1 MKLPYLLLT
10 VLLFVFNCLTAKAD
24 DIIIP
29 YGENITIPAAPVWKY
44 RGGGTNLHATTW
56 RLNTYND
63 AAWVS
68 GGSAFGF
75 GGSPSR
81 NTEILQDAST
91 GGGGVAGARYP
102 TIYFRKVINIAG
114 LAGYASFKI
123 NAKFDDA
130 IVVWVNG
137 VEAFRNNISA
147 NPGYATWATGAMSG
161 NGGTEVTGTINKS
174 LFTGV
179 NDVIAVELHQ
189 VNATSTDLFFD
200 MELTGVTAPPS
211 GNDVV
216 FVNFGSNASG
226 APSWKYKGGGTNL
239 DAVAWKT
246 LAYTETNWQTG
257 NSALGFGTNNPPKNT
272 AIPEDNS
279 AGGGGSGSAHYPT
292 MYFRKVINIPT
303 PSNFDGFKVS
313 TLFDDA
319 VVIWIN
325 GVEAFRNNIGANP
338 TYASL
343 AQSAITGNGS
353 VQYDVVI
360 PSTFFN
366 AGNNIIAVEVHQVN
380 ATSSDLF
387 FDMELTGIETITGSL
402 TRGPYLQMGGET
414 SVSVR
419 WRTDYPTN
427 SRVQFGTVLG
437 TYPNTVD
444 DATLTTEHEVKLTG
458 LTPDTKYFYSFGTA
472 TQTFQATALNYVR
485 TLPPA
490 NTTRKLRFLAF
501 GDCGNAST
509 NQTNVKNA
517 ALKYIG
523 TNELDALLTI
533 GDNAYNSGLD
543 TEFQTGFFNMYKNDI
558 LKNTKLYTVTGNHD
572 YANSGS
578 NTGRRDLAYYD
589 NFTMPTN
596 AELGGVASGTEAY
609 YSYNIGDVHFVA
621 LDSYGQENGNSTK
634 MYDTTGA
641 QCVWLKNDLAANTK
655 KFTVVYFHH
664 PPYTKTSHNSDTEG
678 DLVAVRERFIRI
690 LERFGVD
697 VILNGHAHGYERSY
711 LLKGFYKSTPA
722 GANLSEG
729 DFNPAIHTATGNTQN
744 GKYDFTPNSC
754 AYSYNSGKHNH
765 GSVYIVAGSAGQ
777 IGGSASGYP
786 HNAMY
791 YSNNTNG
798 GSFYFEV
805 DSNRLDAKFITY
817 TGTGGT
823 VVPVISD
830 QFTIFKDVNKV
841 TNITVSKNEALEIA
855 ASWRGDYVWSA
866 GAATTQTIPV
876 NTGTVGI
883 YDYTVV
889 DNSGSKCLKDSFRV
903 EVVTVVPVS
912 LVAFNAMLIKDE
924 VKLDWETAQEQ
935 NNQFFT
941 LERSTDA
948 INFNLLSK
956 LDAAGNS
963 TTKKSYQ
970 FIDYAPAEGLNYYR
984 LSQTNLNGQITYFEV
999 KKVNY
1004 KGGKPFHVNVVNIGP
1019 NKINLIISSAKEE
1032 GYHLQVVDLVGKTI
1046 LRDNYQLPKGIS
1058 KKLLQ
1063 IKAGV
1068 YVIKLVND
1076 KGETNSQKI
1085 KVQ

>member
-1 MKLPYLLLT
+1 MRLSYKLLATLMLAFT
-10 VLLFVFNCLTAKAD
+10 TLITKAD
-24 DIIIP
+24 DVIIP
-29 YGENITIPAAPVWKY
+29 YGENITIPAAPVWKFL
-44 RGGGTNLHATTW
+44 GGGTNLNATNW
-56 RLNTYND
+56 KLNSYND
-63 AAWVS
+63 AGWIS

-81 NTEILQDAST
+81 NTEIPQDAST

-102 TIYFRKVINIAG
+102 TIYFRKTINITG

-137 VEAFRNNISA
+137 VEAFRNNIGA
-147 NPGYATWATGAMSG
+147 NPSYSTWATGAMAG
-161 NGGTEVTGTINKS
+161 DGGTEITGSIAKS
-174 LFTGV
+174 LFTGT

-200 MELTGVTAPPS
+200 MELTGVAAVAPS
-211 GNDVV
+211 NDVV
-216 FVNFGSNASG
+216 FVNFGSNAAS
-226 APSWKYKGGGTNL
+226 APAWKYKGGGTNL

-246 LAYTETNWQTG
+246 IGYAETNWQTG
-257 NSALGFGTNNPPKNT
+257 NSALGYGSTNPPRNT
-272 AIPEDNS
+272 NIPENTT
-279 AGGGGSGSAHYPT
+279 AGGGGIATARYPT
-292 MYFRKVINIPT
+292 MYFRKVVNIAN
-303 PSNFDGFKVS
+303 PSNFDGFKIS

-319 VVIWIN
+319 VVIWVN

-338 TYASL
+338 AYATL
-343 AQSAITGNGS
+343 ANSAITGNGS

-360 PSTFFN
+360 PNSFFI

-380 ATSSDLF
+380 ITSSDLF

-414 SVSVR
+414 SVTVR
-419 WRTDYPTN
+419 WRTDFPTN
-427 SRVQFGTVLG
+427 SRVQYGTVFG

-444 DATLTTEHEVKLTG
+444 DATLTTEHEVKLTS

-472 TQTFQATALNYVR
+472 TQSFQSTALNYVR

-517 ALKYIG
+517 ALKYLG

-572 YANSGS
+572 YANNGS
-578 NTGRRDLAYYD
+578 NTGRRDLAYYE

-609 YSYNIGDVHFVA
+609 YSYNIADVHFVA
-621 LDSYGQENGNSTK
+621 LDSYGRENGNSTK

-655 KFTVVYFHH
+655 KWTIVYFHH
-664 PPYTKTSHNSDTEG
+664 PPYTKTSHNSDTES
-678 DLVAVRERFIRI
+678 DLMAIKERFIRI
-690 LERFGVD
+690 LERYGVD
-697 VILNGHAHGYERSY
+697 VVLNGHAHGYERSY
-711 LLKGFYKSTPA
+711 LLKGFYKNSPA
-722 GANLSEG
+722 GADLLEG
-729 DFNPAIHTATGNTQN
+729 DFNPSIHTATGNTQN
-744 GKYDFTPNSC
+744 GKYDFTANSC
-754 AYSYNSGKHNH
+754 AYTYKSGQNNH

-777 IGGSASGYP
+777 IGGSATGYP

-805 DSNRLDAKFITY
+805 DSNRLDAKFISY
-817 TGTGGT
+817 TGTGAT
-823 VVPVISD
+823 VLPEIRD

-841 TNITVSKNEALEIA
+841 TNITVGKDDALEIA
-855 ASWRGDYVWSA
+855 ASWRGEYVWSNG
-866 GAATTQTIPV
+866 GATSKSIPV
-876 NTGTVGI
+876 NTTTAGA
-883 YDYTVV
+883 YSFTVV
-889 DNSGSKCLKDSFRV
+889 DNSSSKCLKDSFRV
-903 EVVTVVPVS
+903 DVVTLLPVNLIS
-912 LVAFNAMLIKDE
+912 FHAMLIKDE

-941 LERSTDA
+941 LEKSTDA
-948 INFNLLSK
+948 VSFSLLSK
-956 LDAAGNS
+956 IDAAGNS
-963 TTKKSYQ
+963 TSKKSYQ
-970 FIDYAPAEGLNYYR
+970 FIDYAPVPGLNYYR
-984 LSQTNLNGQITYFEV
+984 LSQTNVSGQVTYFEV

-1004 KGGKPFHVNVVNIGP
+1004 KGEKPFTVSVVNVAT
-1019 NKINLIISSAKEE
+1019 NKINLIINTTKEE
-1032 GYHLQVVDLVGKTI
+1032 PYYLQVVDLAGKTI
-1046 LRDNYQLPKGIS
+1046 LKDNFKLPIGTSTKI
-1058 KKLLQ
+1058 LTL
-1063 IKAGV
+1063 KAGS
-1068 YVIKLVND
+1068 YVVKVVND
-1076 KGETNSQKI
+1076 KAENISQKI
-1085 KVQ
+1085 IVQ